1 MNQIELTPVQTL
13 LRESITARINQTAE
27 ALCDADK
34 AGNGEPMKQQ
44 PLELFT
50 ALAAQVAS
58 KDGSESE
65 ISHLVHTGALFLAK
79 AMKADYIAQKLYKE
93 NEKLR
98 AMVKPQVEVDA
109 PIIDPDDFEL
119 VEPTEETESNSIED

>member
-1 MNQIELTPVQTL
+1 
-13 LRESITARINQTAE
+13 
-27 ALCDADK
+27 
-34 AGNGEPMKQQ
+34 MKQQ

-79 AMKADYIAQKLYKE
+79 AMKAEHVAQKLYEE
-93 NEKLR
+93 NEQLR
-98 AMVKPQVEVDA
+98 AMLQSQVEVDA